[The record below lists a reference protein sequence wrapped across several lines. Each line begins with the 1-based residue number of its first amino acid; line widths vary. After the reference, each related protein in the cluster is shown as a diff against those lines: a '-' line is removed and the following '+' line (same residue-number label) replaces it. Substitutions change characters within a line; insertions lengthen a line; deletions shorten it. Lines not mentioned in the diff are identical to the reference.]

1 MANCIP
7 KEATTEG
14 SQGTEITDPGYWML
28 GFDIS
33 PDVSLNGVGIN
44 TAKEEAV
51 RIGLFS
57 RFRLPSSVMARHQVT
72 ANVARASYEAR
83 KTYLLRIGPE
93 MMDTFAASM
102 KRYGITEANFDRV
115 ALATGEIKRTAKEGI
130 VGAYEFAGEHA
141 SVLAPKEK
149 QFVEATRIQLDRLW
163 RIVRGYDAK
172 VVPILDE
179 LGLKNDPATMKVL
192 QALQEGVQPDNP
204 LPVEYYLAAE
214 RTQGLINIKPDHD
227 LSGELDPNK
236 WFGLMPIDQERTALL
251 SEIKDLQDQ
260 VSLDPHQ
267 PDVEARQVDLMWKL
281 QRLSDLETQI
291 QKKSQRTVLG
301 QVLPGRQ
308 HYAPLTLAKDPDA
321 APFLFETNPKNI
333 MRRAVWGALTKRYF
347 DELLH
352 NAKIAKPLIKDVD
365 LENYMVDWIN
375 IQRGVTGY
383 HADAWIRQVATQ
395 MSQKFGKGVVTEDM
409 VRNAV
414 SDMMKFQVLTKL
426 FMGMRFP
433 VVNSLQSVMTV
444 YPLVGAKTY
453 AKAIMRAFTKEGWL
467 EAKAY
472 GVLGEA
478 GERFMLES
486 AALSPDRWIDR
497 IINKW
502 PLTKLAERTEQWNR
516 VAAFHAGKIDFE
528 VTGRVHPALRTV
540 NQSVHDL
547 SPKAAARAVGKGMVD
562 TTQFILSKENRP
574 LAFSGS
580 SARRLFF
587 QFRTFG
593 VAYSTLAADLWR
605 YDKPAFAR
613 MAGALGF
620 IGGLPAF
627 PMFDFVRHQIL
638 KNTGFA
644 LPENNGFSTLA
655 HAITYGFLPTDL
667 VVPEIPFD
675 VTSTIEPFNL
685 PRSLQGRDL
694 ISSALGP
701 TFGPFVN
708 FVGDLS
714 NTGLSPEAGKA
725 AVRMLSPTAVN
736 IGESIVEDM
745 RGGVH
750 TPAGQ
755 LMVERTAPQRWAHM
769 AGLFPS
775 AKSDYYGIRQ
785 KLVDAIQSGNM
796 DTVDAIRQEAES
808 RGVIV
813 NDKMLRGIRSQIK
826 GAETK
831 TRWKDILDMFAR

>member
-14 SQGTEITDPGYWML
+14 PQGTEITDPGYWML
-28 GFDIS
+28 GFDVS

-57 RFRLPSSVMARHQVT
+57 RFRLPSAVMSRLQET
-72 ANVARASYEAR
+72 ANLMRAAFESR
-83 KTYLLRIGPE
+83 RTYLLRIGPE
-93 MMDTFAASM
+93 MMDTFAKSM

-115 ALATGEIKRTAKEGI
+115 ALATGEIKRVAKEGV
-130 VGAYEFAGEHA
+130 VGAYEFTGKHA
-141 SVLAPKEK
+141 SILAPDEK
-149 QFVEATRIQLDRLW
+149 KFVEATRISLDRLW
-163 RIVRGYDAK
+163 RIVRGYDTK
-172 VVPILDE
+172 VVPILEE

-192 QALQEGVQPDNP
+192 QSLQEGLQPDSP

-267 PDVEARQVDLMWKL
+267 PDIEARQVDLMWKL

-291 QKKSQRTVLG
+291 EKKSQRTILG
-301 QVLPGRQ
+301 QVLPGKQ

-321 APFLFETNPKNI
+321 AAFLFESNPKNI

-352 NAKIAKPLIKDVD
+352 NAKIAKPRIGDVD

-395 MSQKFGKGVVTEDM
+395 MSEKLGKGAVTEDM

-414 SDMMKFQVLTKL
+414 SDMMKFQVMTKL

-453 AKAIMRAFTKEGWL
+453 AKAVMRAFTKEAWID
-467 EAKAY
+467 AKAY
-472 GVLGEA
+472 GILGEA

-486 AALSPDRWIDR
+486 AALSPDRWIDNLM
-497 IINKW
+497 NKW

-516 VAAFHAGKIDFE
+516 VVANEAGKIDYE

-540 NQSVHDL
+540 NQSVRNL
-547 SPKAAARAVGKGMVD
+547 TPKAAARAVGKGMVD
-562 TTQFILSKENRP
+562 STQFILSKENRP

-593 VAYSTLAADLWR
+593 VAYSTLAVDLWKH
-605 YDKPAFAR
+605 DKVGFAR

-644 LPENNGFSTLA
+644 LPENNGFSLLGN
-655 HAITYGFLPTDL
+655 AITFGFLPQ
-667 VVPEIPFD
+667 VPFD

-745 RGGVH
+745 RGGTH
-750 TPAGQ
+750 TPAGE
-755 LMVERTAPQRWAHM
+755 LMVERTAPQRYMHM

-796 DTVDAIRQEAES
+796 DTVAAIRQESEA
-808 RGVIV
+808 RGVRV
-813 NDKMLRGIRSQIK
+813 TDKMLRGIRAQIK